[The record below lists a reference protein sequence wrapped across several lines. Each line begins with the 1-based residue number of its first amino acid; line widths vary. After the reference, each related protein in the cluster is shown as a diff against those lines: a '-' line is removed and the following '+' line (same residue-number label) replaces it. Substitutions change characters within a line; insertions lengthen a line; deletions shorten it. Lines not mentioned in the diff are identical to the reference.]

1 MKRVILCAFIIVML
15 LIIGVGSCIYIE
27 NTSEKVVN
35 ALYLA
40 EDSFSSGDFRGAR
53 LAAEKADESW
63 QEFMSKHVFITDKEH
78 LLEITATIVKI
89 QALAAAEDEEL
100 LTECDV
106 ARRLIELYRD
116 KQQPDLL
123 NIL

>member
-1 MKRVILCAFIIVML
+1 M
-15 LIIGVGSCIYIE
+15 
-27 NTSEKVVN
+27 VN

-40 EDSFSSGDFRGAR
+40 EDSFSSEDFRGAR

-89 QALAAAEDEEL
+89 QALATAEDEEL